1 MTYPSPVSFSFPFP
15 ETAEARAVPGGAGTA
30 AGGEGR
36 RVQPIAGAAGE
47 EEGGG
52 PAEYQGVSAAAG
64 ARRAM
69 WGPQPYSE
77 TPPAL
82 GETGKSP
89 EAERGRQRWLKMG
102 PFSLP
107 FLSDMLIVHELGC
120 LGLPLCI
127 KFLICKM
134 GLIIIPALPDCC
146 EDSIIH
152 VAEVL

>member
-1 MTYPSPVSFSFPFP
+1 MP

-52 PAEYQGVSAAAG
+52 PAEYQGVSAAG

-69 WGPQPYSE
+69 WGPQPDSE

-89 EAERGRQRWLKMG
+89 EAERGRQRWLKMR

-134 GLIIIPALPDCC
+134 GLIIIPASPDCC